1 MLIDWVIVAAY
12 LIGVTLLGTSS
23 ARRVKTSSNFFI
35 SDRQSGKLL
44 MTFFS
49 FGTGTNTDQAI
60 GVASKTYTVGA
71 SGIWYQWL
79 WLFSTPFYWLL
90 APLFRRMRAVTTSD
104 YLLIRYGRSVAVLF
118 AIVGMFQLSINIGV
132 VLKATAA
139 LIAPVSG
146 GAISPEM
153 AIIGMT
159 ILFVIY
165 GVAGGLNAAILTDAV
180 QGVLTIV
187 LSFLILPFA
196 LNAVGGLEGLRARA
210 SVDNPELFSIV
221 APSDITVLYVVVL
234 ALNGLIG
241 WVATPYSMQM
251 IGAGRTEDDARVGLV
266 AGMFLKRIVT
276 IAWVL
281 TAMCAVGYYAGTTV
295 NPDHVYGLM
304 ARDLLPQIAPGLI
317 GLFIASVLAAV
328 MSSCDC
334 LMVAAAAL
342 FTENIYKPLIR
353 PGRSER
359 HYVLVGRLTSII
371 VVLAGLSIAFTL
383 PGVVR
388 GLEVFWMVGAMMGLA
403 IWMSFVWRR
412 ATAAAAWAS
421 TLGGYAA
428 GLFTS
433 DIAFIGWSFN
443 NHFAG
448 SLPEFMLY
456 EGKLFLPWQMIIYLT
471 VSLVMMV
478 AVSFVTR
485 PPDKKRLDRVYECLR
500 TPVSEDEPEGEP
512 LTLPAGTT
520 PAARSVLIAHPDF
533 EIMRPTAYTVIG
545 FLASCFM
552 VVVLIGSFIWIIN

>member
-1 MLIDWVIVAAY
+1 VLIDWVIVVAY

-552 VVVLIGSFIWIIN
+552 VVMLIGSFIWIIN

>member
-342 FTENIYKPLIR
+342 FTENIYRPLIR

-552 VVVLIGSFIWIIN
+552 VVVLIGSFIWIIS

>member
-1 MLIDWVIVAAY
+1 MLIDWVVVAAY
-12 LIGVTLLGTSS
+12 LIGVTLLGTSA